1 MDGRALTVLLVPHT
15 LCQEDLPVSELE
27 QEEDLRQSL
36 MELQAAGPELWDP
49 QDVRV
54 IQTCEVEFVP
64 GGTVPERYVP
74 DPGEAVLHPE
84 HAG

>member
-1 MDGRALTVLLVPHT
+1 
-15 LCQEDLPVSELE
+15 
-27 QEEDLRQSL
+27 